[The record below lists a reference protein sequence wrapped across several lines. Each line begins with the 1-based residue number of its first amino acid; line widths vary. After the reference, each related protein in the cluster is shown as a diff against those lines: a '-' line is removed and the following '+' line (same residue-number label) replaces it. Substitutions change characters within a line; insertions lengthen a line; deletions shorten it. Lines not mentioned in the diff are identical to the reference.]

1 VKVEMIKID
10 LRTVIMQNT
19 EIDAS
24 DLNGD
29 KVMMNLNKG
38 KYYALNGVGS
48 VIWDKIESPISVDS
62 LVNNLLEEYDI
73 DKSKCEGQVIEYL
86 EKLENEKLICIC

>member
-1 VKVEMIKID
+1 MSRIN
-10 LRTVIMQNT
+10 LRTVIMQRT

-29 KVMMNLNKG
+29 KVMMNMNKG

-73 DKSKCEGQVIEYL
+73 DKIECEDQVVGYL
-86 EKLENEKLICIC
+86 ERLSNENLICICK